1 MESQKEII
9 AMLTTQHSDLLW
21 LAKCNIPVS
30 IVLVPTKHKGET
42 WYQML
47 VEPQGAAHSATL
59 LNRSGAPRQW
69 KNLSAA
75 VRFVARTL
83 RHVESI
89 TVQIGK
95 RSSSG
100 ELATRKVDFPVKKKT
115 RA

>member
-1 MESQKEII
+1 MESKKEII
-9 AMLTTQHSDLLW
+9 TMLTTQHSDLLW

-30 IVLVPTKHKGET
+30 IVLTPVRHKGET

-59 LNRSGAPRQW
+59 LNRNGAPRQW

-83 RHVESI
+83 RHVEI
-89 TVQIGK
+89 IMVQVNKKIQPNDIASK
-95 RSSSG
+95 K
-100 ELATRKVDFPVKKKT
+100 EIPAKKKA
-115 RA
+115 RG